1 MLLFQFRAAAD
12 ENPFVILATEP
23 FRITGVLDLIGRWT
37 MDEQRTLALL
47 GWGIGGIVGT
57 MFLLN
62 ALALASLSTASTPR
76 GSRLI
81 SQAGRPIV
89 TAVSFAAAKAGGG

>member
-1 MLLFQFRAAAD
+1 
-12 ENPFVILATEP
+12 
-23 FRITGVLDLIGRWT
+23 

-62 ALALASLSTASTPR
+62 ALALASLSNAPTAP
-76 GSRLI
+76 GSLLI
-81 SQAGRPIV
+81 SQAGPPIV
-89 TAVSFAAAKAGGG
+89 TAVSLTAAKAGGG

>member
-1 MLLFQFRAAAD
+1 
-12 ENPFVILATEP
+12 
-23 FRITGVLDLIGRWT
+23 

-62 ALALASLSTASTPR
+62 AVALASLSTGSTPPD
-76 GSRLI
+76 SRLI
-81 SQAGRPIV
+81 SRAGPPIV
-89 TAVSFAAAKAGGG
+89 TAVSFAAAKAGSG

>member
-1 MLLFQFRAAAD
+1 
-12 ENPFVILATEP
+12 
-23 FRITGVLDLIGRWT
+23 

-47 GWGIGGIVGT
+47 GWSIGGIVGT

-62 ALALASLSTASTPR
+62 GLALASLSTAATPPA
-76 GSRLI
+76 SQLI

-89 TAVSFAAAKAGGG
+89 MAVSFAAAKAGGD